1 MTWVKK
7 HWPWLT
13 TLAAGA
19 IVFLDP
25 SVQSY
30 AGAHGAAATAI
41 TTLWGVA
48 LAWAKSPRQ
57 Q

>member
-30 AGAHGAAATAI
+30 AGAHGAASTAI

-48 LAWAKSPRQ
+48 LAWARSPRQ
-57 Q
+57 